1 MVMLQLHAPHPWQV
15 SPALAR
21 VIQNELATDVEC
33 IDRFGPVRHVGGVD
47 IGFED
52 AGRVTRAALV
62 ILSFPELTLIEH
74 VIVREPTRFPYVPG
88 LLSFREIPALLQA
101 LDSVRTLP
109 DMILCDAQGRAH
121 PRRFGLACHLGVL
134 TDIPTIGVAKQRLI
148 GLFEA
153 PGPLRGA
160 WTPLKDK
167 GETIGAV
174 LRTRSGTQP
183 VFVSVGHRVGLP
195 SAIDMVLACAPR
207 YRLPETT
214 RQAHHFA
221 STAAGAH

>member
-1 MVMLQLHAPHPWQV
+1 MLQVHAPHPWQV

-21 VIQNELATDVEC
+21 VIQDELAAEVEC
-33 IDRFGPVRHVGGVD
+33 ADRFGPVRHVGGVD
-47 IGFED
+47 IGFEH

-62 ILSFPELTLIEH
+62 ILSFPGLALLEH
-74 VIVREPTRFPYVPG
+74 VIVRQPTRFPYVPG

-101 LDSVRTLP
+101 LDRIRITP
-109 DMILCDAQGRAH
+109 DVILCDAQGRAH

-134 TDIPTIGVAKQRLI
+134 TDIPTVGVAKQRLI
-148 GLFEA
+148 GRFET
-153 PGPLRGA
+153 PGPRRGD
-160 WTPLKDK
+160 WSPLTDQ
-167 GETIGAV
+167 GETIGAA
-174 LRTRSGTQP
+174 LRTRAGTQP

-195 SAIDMVLACAPR
+195 SAIGLALACAPR

>member
-1 MVMLQLHAPHPWQV
+1 MLQLHTAHPWQV

-21 VIQNELATDVEC
+21 VIQDELAAEVEC
-33 IDRFGPVRHVGGVD
+33 ADRYGPVHHVGGVD

-52 AGRVTRAALV
+52 EGRITRAALV
-62 ILSFPELTLIEH
+62 ILSFPELTLTEH

-101 LDSVRTLP
+101 LDRVRTLP
-109 DMILCDAQGRAH
+109 DVILCDAQGRAH

-134 TDIPTIGVAKQRLI
+134 TDIPAIGVAKQRLI
-148 GLFEA
+148 GRFETPA
-153 PGPLRGA
+153 PQRGA
-160 WTPLKDK
+160 WTPLLDRN
-167 GETIGAV
+167 EIIGAA
-174 LRTRSGTQP
+174 LRTRAAAQP
-183 VFVSVGHRVGLP
+183 VFVSIGHRISLP
-195 SAIDMVLACAPR
+195 SAIDLVLACAPQ

>member
-1 MVMLQLHAPHPWQV
+1 MHELRTQHPWHV

-21 VIQNELATDVEC
+21 VIQEELAADVEC
-33 IDRFGPVRHVGGVD
+33 ADRFGPVQHVGGVD

-52 AGRVTRAALV
+52 DGRTTRAALV
-62 ILSFPELTLIEH
+62 ILSFPELALVEH

-101 LDSVRTLP
+101 LDRVRILP
-109 DMILCDAQGRAH
+109 DAILCDAQGRAH

-134 TDIPTIGVAKQRLI
+134 TDLPTVGVAKQPLVGR
-148 GLFEA
+148 FEA
-153 PGPLRGA
+153 PAPQRGA
-160 WTPLKDK
+160 WTPLLDRN
-167 GETIGAV
+167 ETIGAA
-174 LRTRSGTQP
+174 LRTRTDTQP
-183 VFVSVGHRVGLP
+183 VFVSIGHRISLP
-195 SAIDMVLACAPR
+195 SAIDLVLACTPQ

-214 RQAHHFA
+214 RQAHRFA